1 MCKTRKCPAVTV
13 GIFSVLTLLLG
24 IAMIVLSIR
33 FTTSNFSKDVKAL
46 GNYQSMAF
54 YMLLAGAITAV
65 LTGICGIILCAKRF
79 PIICNIAVGFFF
91 LCGFLLLFVN
101 GLAIAAV
108 SNTKIETLNA
118 FCQAPADNQGFIVK
132 KIRDVIDEVDTSIG
146 GIVSQLMCSST
157 CPCTPNSNQTQWT
170 NLDRATL
177 DSHNRTLAWKF
188 DGANSTS
195 FNTFTACWDSFL
207 AGNSTIVDKTDV
219 KQYQAV
225 AEESAFKTG
234 VKFIKFFESQ
244 FKCSGLCRSSLFYW
258 SRNVSDGRPVVT
270 CMQYL
275 KDAIS
280 SNLTYLGI
288 VSIVAGLLTFFS
300 FLVQYCLWKKYDD

>member
-65 LTGICGIILCAKRF
+65 LTGICGIILCAKKF

-91 LCGFLLLFVN
+91 LAGFLLLFVN

-118 FCQAPADNQGFIVK
+118 FCDAPADNQGFIIK
-132 KIRDVIDEVDTSIG
+132 KIRTVIDEVDTNIG
-146 GIVSQLMCSST
+146 GIVTKLMCSSQ
-157 CPCTPNSNQTQWT
+157 CPCTTNSNQTQWT
-170 NLDRATL
+170 TL
-177 DSHNRTLAWKF
+177 DKQTL
-188 DGANSTS
+188 
-195 FNTFTACWDSFL
+195 
-207 AGNSTIVDKTDV
+207 
-219 KQYQAV
+219 
-225 AEESAFKTG
+225 E
-234 VKFIKFFESQ
+234 
-244 FKCSGLCRSSLFYW
+244 
-258 SRNVSDGRPVVT
+258 
-270 CMQYL
+270 
-275 KDAIS
+275 
-280 SNLTYLGI
+280 
-288 VSIVAGLLTFFS
+288 
-300 FLVQYCLWKKYDD
+300 